1 MASSLPRE
9 LHLALRKFTKNDLQV
24 KLEIAD
30 LASYVRRLDRAS
42 NRLTFAI
49 IISAIVV
56 GSAII
61 IPAAR
66 DAAALQW
73 LVVGG
78 FVVGILLALWLIVGI
93 MRSGML

>member
-1 MASSLPRE
+1 M
-9 LHLALRKFTKNDLQV
+9 